1 MDAPIDVIHV
11 KQQQEDLK
19 FLSHFGGKFIIHQ
32 VQHMHVHACTCT
44 CACSTACGPSTSQLF
59 TLCVIVYYTSLNGV
73 FALFIYLFVCLFV
86 CLTVSGSPQ
95 R

>member
-32 VQHMHVHACTCT
+32 VQHMHVHAC
-44 CACSTACGPSTSQLF
+44 STACVPFHKSTVY
-59 TLCVIVYYTSLNGV
+59 TLCDCLLHV
-73 FALFIYLFVCLFV
+73 FKWCVCTFYLFICLFVCLFV